1 MSSPEDREYWSRI
14 PQARTLFNSP
24 YHTCKPRQRASIL
37 ARITLHYTTCSES
50 NCTCGLQQHFDDVTL
65 TIQTTAKGGSAS
77 TSRRPRRK
85 SQKQKAM
92 TGGHHQ
98 TSSVPIPNSTNHYYD
113 QRLLVKSADELP
125 GAGLGLY
132 TTAPITK
139 GEIIGIY
146 ENYSGGP
153 RAAPQR
159 ILHHTNTSHY
169 AVKHGHL
176 VRDAWDPIQ
185 QRPCCN
191 TAYAN
196 DSMDSSKDNAT
207 FSVHTL
213 YPDKLLMIATT
224 DIAGSES
231 APGPIYLPYGGY
243 YWCDDRYP
251 LAVQAQAVRRY
262 NIDIRRSTEATDGLW
277 RNLRNFAALCEMFPD
292 PLQEE
297 PVQPTTSSRTPHPTL
312 SGKKPA
318 NKRKRK
324 TPVPIPK
331 DSRQR
336 TLQAFVMSSR
346 EGLAARI
353 DSPSSVLLGTRLP
366 CHENTVSCLDD
377 SVAFTTTPLNPELLP
392 LAISTH
398 PNMGSFIIDVDSHTR
413 SNSHSQEDNST
424 NQGSIAPDPCRTVSA
439 NLSHSPMEYDK
450 RFVFI

>member
-1 MSSPEDREYWSRI
+1 M
-14 PQARTLFNSP
+14 
-24 YHTCKPRQRASIL
+24 
-37 ARITLHYTTCSES
+37 
-50 NCTCGLQQHFDDVTL
+50 
-65 TIQTTAKGGSAS
+65 
-77 TSRRPRRK
+77 
-85 SQKQKAM
+85 
-92 TGGHHQ
+92 
-98 TSSVPIPNSTNHYYD
+98 
-113 QRLLVKSADELP
+113 LVKSADELP

-132 TTAPITK
+132 TTEHIAK

-169 AVKHGHL
+169 AVKHDNL

-207 FSVHTL
+207 FSTHTL
-213 YPDKLLMIATT
+213 YPDKLLMTATK
-224 DIAGSES
+224 DIAGSVS

-251 LAVQAQAVRRY
+251 LEVQAQAVRRY

-277 RNLRNFAALCEMFPD
+277 RNLRNYAALCEMFPD

-297 PVQPTTSSRTPHPTL
+297 PAPPTTSSRTPHPTL
-312 SGKKPA
+312 NGKRSA

-324 TPVPIPK
+324 TPAPIPK

-336 TLQAFVMSSR
+336 TLLAFVSSS
-346 EGLAARI
+346 GAGPAARI
-353 DSPSSVLLGTRLP
+353 DSPNSVLLENCLP
-366 CHENTVSCLDD
+366 CHANTMSCFDD
-377 SVAFTTTPLNPELLP
+377 SVVFTTTPLYPELLP
-392 LAISTH
+392 MAISTN
-398 PNMGSFIIDVDSHTR
+398 PTTGCFTIDVDSQTR
-413 SNSHSQEDNST
+413 SNSHSQENNPT
-424 NQGSIAPDPCRTVSA
+424 NQGSIAPDPCRTASA
-439 NLSHSPMEYDK
+439 DLSHSPMEYDK